1 MGAST
6 HSRPRAS
13 AISVQRWRGLDV
25 ATFADH
31 GKGGAQ
37 AAPAAP
43 FQRGPGRPAQL
54 GPALKIRN
62 VARSARG
69 GKSMQE
75 SPRATTRW
83 QEQPVGCRA
92 GVAVSPPGHQM
103 GGQCGA
109 GTGEDPGT
117 PPSPGTGPAGRGSRA
132 LAKEQAER
140 AGQLC
145 PNFTGGPKF
154 TTGGGAG
161 RPGRAS
167 RDTLPRRTVFFIVWH
182 RKGKEVGSGAAVRL
196 AAGAQDPA
204 RWRGGVQSKGASY

>member
-1 MGAST
+1 
-6 HSRPRAS
+6 
-13 AISVQRWRGLDV
+13 
-25 ATFADH
+25 
-31 GKGGAQ
+31 
-37 AAPAAP
+37 
-43 FQRGPGRPAQL
+43 
-54 GPALKIRN
+54 
-62 VARSARG
+62 
-69 GKSMQE
+69 
-75 SPRATTRW
+75 
-83 QEQPVGCRA
+83 
-92 GVAVSPPGHQM
+92 M

-132 LAKEQAER
+132 LAKEPAER

-161 RPGRAS
+161 RAGWAS
-167 RDTLPRRTVFFIVWH
+167 RDTLPRRTVFFLVWH
-182 RKGKEVGSGAAVRL
+182 RKGKEVGSDAAVRL